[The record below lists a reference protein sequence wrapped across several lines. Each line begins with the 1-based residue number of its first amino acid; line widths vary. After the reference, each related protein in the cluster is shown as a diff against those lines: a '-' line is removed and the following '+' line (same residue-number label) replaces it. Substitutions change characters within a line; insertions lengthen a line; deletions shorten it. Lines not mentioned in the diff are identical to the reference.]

1 MAAFGYDPRDKAFF
15 NSSKPGYGVGDRIYC
30 SKDGAH
36 TPLAAQPAEAKLCE
50 TCGSA
55 THEQHGLGDR
65 KPAEQPKPTAKGHD
79 FSDPYCARRYEGAV
93 VRLCVDCGTFET
105 TPVRECGTVGPM
117 WRVDFERWVGKKAAG
132 ILRDPATPER
142 IVKPPMAHV
151 AGSHDDDLIGCAR

>member
-1 MAAFGYDPRDKAFF
+1 MENVGTFDRPAWKVCAECGVKITAQIAAAKAI
-15 NSSKPGYGVGDRIYC
+15 P
-30 SKDGAH
+30 
-36 TPLAAQPAEAKLCE
+36 
-50 TCGSA
+50 
-55 THEQHGLGDR
+55 
-65 KPAEQPKPTAKGHD
+65 KPAKQPKPAAKAHD